1 MYARL
6 PPREERERKR
16 RRSVQSV
23 AAGRASV
30 PLSLASTQEGTTAQ
44 NSTGLQRTPS
54 SPSSASSYSTT
65 TEPSIPPPPLG
76 RLRLPLLPPIT
87 FQGERRRPRGG
98 FLFGLRLCCC
108 KGPFGGSFPPS
119 HLSRGKKMI
128 GRERGRDFFF
138 LPLYSDS
145 LTHAPMGRKRTK
157 VRDGLPCSPNS

>member
-1 MYARL
+1 MRASPQERRGRGRGGEAYSPS
-6 PPREERERKR
+6 PP
-16 RRSVQSV
+16 
-23 AAGRASV
+23 GASV